1 MATNTKPK
9 STRQS
14 AKFEPETFGP
24 FLLRRVS
31 ERLAKSLAEALRP
44 HDKNPNSWRVL
55 VALTNR
61 RGATISELVDMTVI
75 DQSTL
80 SRTIDRLEEQGLVTR
95 TSSETDGRSV
105 VVELTADGE
114 EAFAALLP
122 VASSQYEWA
131 IRGIPERDLAI
142 FTVTLQRML
151 KNIRLSPIK

>member
-1 MATNTKPK
+1 MSTNTKPK
-9 STRQS
+9 STRAS

-44 HDKNPNSWRVL
+44 HDKTPNSWRVL

-61 RGATISELVDMTVI
+61 RRATISELVDLTVI

-80 SRTIDRLEEQGLVTR
+80 SRTVDRLEEQGFVTR
-95 TSSETDGRSV
+95 TSSETDGRAV
-105 VVELTADGE
+105 VVELTEDGE
-114 EAFAALLP
+114 EAFEALLP
-122 VASSQYEWA
+122 VASFQYEWA
-131 IRGIPERDLAI
+131 IRGIPQRDLEV
-142 FTVTLQRML
+142 FTATLQRML